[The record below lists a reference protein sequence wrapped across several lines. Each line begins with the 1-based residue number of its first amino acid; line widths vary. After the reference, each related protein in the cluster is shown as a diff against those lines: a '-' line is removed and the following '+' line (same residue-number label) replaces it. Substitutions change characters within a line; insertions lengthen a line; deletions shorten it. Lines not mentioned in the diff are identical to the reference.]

1 MAEPSFLR
9 LRLLLGRH
17 LPFQRLPQA
26 ILHVVRDA
34 LRLHAFVD
42 LKGLLCRVD
51 DHEAVGTFGNVRL
64 ETPLH
69 VRVAVR
75 VQVVVQFLE
84 ELFTSKQRRLPLFA

>member
-51 DHEAVGTFGNVRL
+51 DHEAVGTLGHVCLKPPFQIRITVRIQIIV
-64 ETPLH
+64 E
-69 VRVAVR
+69 
-75 VQVVVQFLE
+75 FLKKLLTGE
-84 ELFTSKQRRLPLFA
+84 QRRLPLSA